1 MLHLIFLR
9 SGILK
14 YALLVGILTLML
26 QTNLFSQQDCGSK
39 IQEAQKLY
47 DLGMIDEISK
57 MLAPCMEEGFTRNQ
71 KIEAYKL
78 IILAYLFDDNQFE
91 AEKTMVEFLK
101 KYPEY
106 EIMPNDPIEFVYLFE
121 SYKTTSVFSFG
132 INAGF
137 NLTDP
142 RIMEPFTVF
151 DLSNASTD
159 NTMKPGFHV
168 GIGLG
173 KYISRKM
180 MLNIEFNF
188 ASNNYGFYDEIKI
201 PENDALNSVTYT
213 ERLYK
218 FELPVSL
225 AYEFTIKKIHYFVR
239 GGFSAGK
246 ITGITGH
253 ASRKFADEITVSSE
267 DQDIRHYRYNLLYHG
282 IIGAGVRYKIPRG
295 VLSFDI
301 RANIGLNNIVRPEHR
316 YENQEFLTKYYYL
329 DDNFALNTFSLSAS
343 YYFSFYKPKKQR

>member
-1 MLHLIFLR
+1 MQHFITQR
-9 SGILK
+9 SAIIK
-14 YALLVGILTLML
+14 NTLLVGTLTFLL
-26 QTNLFSQQDCGSK
+26 QINLFSQEDCGTK
-39 IQEAQKLY
+39 IQEAQKFY
-47 DLGMIDEISK
+47 DLGMLEEIPQ
-57 MLAPCMEEGFTRNQ
+57 MLAPCMEVGFTRNQ

-78 IILAYLFDDNQFE
+78 IILSYLLNDNQFE

-121 SYKTTSVFSFG
+121 SYRTTSVFSFG

-151 DLSNASTD
+151 DLSNTSTN
-159 NTMKPGFHV
+159 NTMKPGFNV

-173 KYISRKM
+173 RYISRKM
-180 MLNIEFNF
+180 MLNLEFNF
-188 ASNNYGFYDEIKI
+188 TANNYGFYDEIKI

-218 FELPVSL
+218 LEVPLSL
-225 AYEFTIKKIHYFVR
+225 VYEFTIKKIHYFIR
-239 GGFSAGK
+239 GGFSVSK

-253 ASRKFADEITVSSE
+253 ASRKFADEIPVSSE
-267 DQDIRHYRYNLLYHG
+267 DQNISYYRQNLLYGG
-282 IIGAGVRYKIPRG
+282 IVGAGVRYKIPRG
-295 VLSFDI
+295 VLTFDL
-301 RANIGLNNIVRPEHR
+301 RANIGLNNIVRPDHR

-329 DDNFALNTFSLSAS
+329 DDNFSLNTFSLSAS